1 MSHDHLRVGL
11 GQIAPVWFRRDETL
25 EKVCDTI
32 RDAAARDCDIVAFGE
47 ALVPGYPFWPER
59 TGGAVFESDVQKA
72 FHAQYLEQAVQIEA
86 GHLHGVRSLAREMG
100 VAVVLGIIE
109 RPGDRG
115 GHSVYASAVTIDQ
128 RGHVASVHRK
138 LMPTY
143 EERLTWSPGDGH
155 GLRVHPLKAFTVGTL
170 NCWENWMPLPRA
182 ALYAQG
188 EDLHFAIWP
197 GSVRNT
203 KDITRFIAKE
213 ARSYVVS
220 VGSLMRGSD
229 FPADALEREQLV
241 GDDESAFLTDGGS
254 CVCGPDGEWVLEPVA
269 QTEGLLVVD
278 IDHARV
284 REERQNFDPV
294 GHYSRPDVTQLTV
307 DRRRQ
312 STLVLRDE

>member
-1 MSHDHLRVGL
+1 
-11 GQIAPVWFRRDETL
+11 
-25 EKVCDTI
+25 
-32 RDAAARDCDIVAFGE
+32 
-47 ALVPGYPFWPER
+47 
-59 TGGAVFESDVQKA
+59 
-72 FHAQYLEQAVQIEA
+72 
-86 GHLHGVRSLAREMG
+86 
-100 VAVVLGIIE
+100 
-109 RPGDRG
+109 
-115 GHSVYASAVTIDQ
+115 
-128 RGHVASVHRK
+128 
-138 LMPTY
+138 
-143 EERLTWSPGDGH
+143 
-155 GLRVHPLKAFTVGTL
+155 
-170 NCWENWMPLPRA
+170 MPLPRA